1 MEATGSRRGAQIAG
15 VAGVLWVVLALA
27 RVPLTGVLGQP
38 SWTDDPSVIVDFYT
52 NSSFDAAFM
61 AGIALATV
69 AYVLFLVFIVKT
81 ADLLGD
87 SDGGSR
93 WVGYLIVGG
102 AAMDTVL
109 VYAYLAPF
117 AAAVFWAGHGGLSA
131 DAYLT
136 LHGLS
141 FSFLWMEM
149 ITFTVWAI
157 PLGVAIV
164 RTGLFPKWLGWLIV
178 ANAAGLLVAFFLPY
192 AVWAVLGGLPYLWI
206 LIAAIAMLRRPDRYS
221 GATSEAGA

>member
-1 MEATGSRRGAQIAG
+1 MAATGSRRGTVIAG
-15 VAGVLWVVLALA
+15 IAGVLWVVFALA
-27 RVPLTGVLGQP
+27 RVPLTGVLDQP

-52 NSSFDAAFM
+52 NSNFDTAFM
-61 AGIALATV
+61 AGIALVTV
-69 AYVLFLVFIVKT
+69 AYVLFLVFIAKA

-87 SDGGSR
+87 SDGESR

-102 AAMDTVL
+102 AAMDTAL

-117 AAAVFWAGHGGLSA
+117 AAAVFWAAHGGLSA

-141 FSFLWMEM
+141 FSFLWMEL
-149 ITFTVWAI
+149 ITITVWMI

-164 RTGLFPKWLGWLIV
+164 RTGWFPRWLGWLML

-192 AVWAVLGGLPYLWI
+192 AIWAALGGLPYLWI
-206 LIAAIAMLRRPDRYS
+206 LIAAIAMLRRPNRYS
-221 GATSEAGA
+221 GTSEVAA